1 MVGASTDTYYIS
13 SVSPSVNAS
22 SGESVTVT
30 VTSQA
35 TSTWADTGSISVV
48 ATKQSGGTVSVS
60 PSSYQFT
67 SATTQNFTFN
77 MPSENITLTLGYTE

>member
-13 SVSPSVNAS
+13 SVSPSGNAA
-22 SGESVTVT
+22 SGAPVTVV

-48 ATKQSGGTVSVS
+48 ATKQGGGTVNVS
-60 PSSYQFT
+60 PASYQFT

-77 MPSENITLTLGYTE
+77 MPGENVTLTLEYTE